1 MSNVIATSAGV
12 HLKPEGTIDSNAKIS
27 GSELGADFLLVLEAM
42 IEKFSQTCEEGLE
55 CSKTTDLISAPLI
68 NLKTGDDEKAVQDVV
83 EPISA
88 KENNSDLS
96 QSMLTLTLSMRG
108 DHSIH
113 DAMIIQEPPQQKD
126 LEGDVQPSSSNAT
139 NDLITFSA
147 VQYIPIKTS
156 VSARHAAVS
165 EQHDKNNAEIGEL
178 KQSDI
183 SASKITEQ
191 SYHLIKHDSI
201 AELQQ
206 SQFLETL
213 KVTVP
218 LENVSLKY
226 TEHTERE
233 TKDQHNVVSQIML
246 KTKSLGAN
254 KGVTHLKM
262 TPPQL
267 GQLDI
272 IFTNENNNVSVSL
285 VADKWEGYSAIAQN
299 IEHLKSCIEASM
311 PDSKLISLNLD
322 LKEHQQ
328 QGRNQNREESQNAK
342 ANFDHTE
349 LEKEL
354 ELDTAYDSIY
364 SINIAEYRVNI
375 VV

>member
-1 MSNVIATSAGV
+1 MSNVIAASAGI

-27 GSELGADFLLVLEAM
+27 VSELGADFLLVLEAM
-42 IEKFSQTCEEGLE
+42 VEKFVQTCEESLE
-55 CSKTTDLISAPLI
+55 SSEAA
-68 NLKTGDDEKAVQDVV
+68 NLPAVLLKNGDDEKTMQDVV
-83 EPISA
+83 APISA
-88 KENNSDLS
+88 KENNSELS

-113 DAMIIQEPPQQKD
+113 DAMIIQEPPKQKD
-126 LEGDVQPSSSNAT
+126 LEVDVQPSSYNAT

-147 VQYIPIKTS
+147 IQYIPIKAS
-156 VSARHAAVS
+156 VSVKHAAV
-165 EQHDKNNAEIGEL
+165 QQDKNYAEISEL
-178 KQSDI
+178 KQSDV
-183 SASKITEQ
+183 SSSKVSEQ

-201 AELQQ
+201 PELQQ

-213 KVTVP
+213 KVSVP

-226 TEHTERE
+226 TKHTERE

-272 IFTNENNNVSVSL
+272 IFTNKNQKLSVSL
-285 VADKWEGYSAIAQN
+285 VADRCEGYSAIAQN
-299 IEHLKSCIEASM
+299 IEHLKSCIEASI

-328 QGRNQNREESQNAK
+328 QDRNQNREESQNAK

-354 ELDTAYDSIY
+354 ELDATYDSIY